1 MPYAS
6 HIVDETQSPAVA
18 LTAQEIIAA
27 ATQTGAAIVSAIDTE
42 LGSSVWQT
50 DTNTQLTSA
59 QVVAAVDSELGQ
71 TDWKQPLT
79 TEQVQ
84 DIVGAL
90 LQAGS
95 HTNLTVTYD
104 DAAGTISLAASGAG
118 GGLDQEQA
126 EDIVAALVD
135 VTGGGINVAYDDAAG
150 TLTFSLTGESYTTAE
165 QTKLAGIATGAT
177 ANSTDAQLRD
187 RTTHT
192 GEQAISTITGL
203 QAALDSKLTG
213 APVVDLATADL
224 SLYTQTIVE
233 SAETGELYWI
243 RADEEPSQA
252 SGCCDSEYGGS
263 GSGPI
268 LSVRTSSIGKN
279 YPAGIQSGD
288 YIVVFDNS
296 PGSGNALSSLSG
308 FTLADSIVNQNGST
322 ADLACFYKVANGS
335 ETGEI
340 DAALNAEAV
349 VFVIEGVT
357 SSTVTT
363 ASNNATS
370 TAGRDFPGLQLEN
383 LTGKS
388 ALIIRCVTAPETIG
402 LVNTTGWTIRTS
414 GADSGEQAKS
424 ISRDA
429 LVAADGSNWSDSP
442 EVEYTGFGSSI
453 SLALYGETDGGSGSG
468 SGSVAWGAITGT
480 LANQTDLQTALD
492 AKATSAQGAKADTA
506 VQPAALSDY
515 LTTAA
520 AGDLATLDTV
530 DTAQIDDAAVTA
542 DKLADTAVTPGSYT
556 AADITVDAQGRITA
570 AANGSGGSSGPPCEG
585 TMASAVDPAIDIELA
600 AGTADSQSIDK
611 WSTNGG
617 DGDIRNV
624 LAGTYHFQTATELW
638 LGART
643 DTDRFLVVR
652 NNRTQIGYFSAYS
665 GIRTVC
671 VGHSATAGGDHSTAI
686 GQSSTAIAHG
696 TAIGYAAASGE
707 YTVSLGVSAAGTTT
721 ADYSVFIGADTTSG
735 GTDQTNEIVIGYGVA
750 GNGTNTV
757 TIGDAAISHN
767 YFNGVIVGD
776 GLRIKSPTVPAS
788 ASATGTAGDIAWD
801 ADYIYICTAT
811 DTWKRVA
818 ISTW

>member
-1 MPYAS
+1 MSYAS

-71 TDWKQPLT
+71 TDWKQQLT
-79 TEQVQ
+79 TEQLQ
-84 DIVGAL
+84 DAVAAM

-104 DAAGTISLAASGAG
+104 DAAGTISLAASGGSG

-165 QTKLAGIATGAT
+165 KNKLAAIAAGAT
-177 ANSTDAQLRD
+177 ANATDADLRD
-187 RTTHT
+187 RSTHT
-192 GEQAISTITGL
+192 GEQAISTVTGL

-224 SLYTQTIVE
+224 SLYTQTMVE

-322 ADLACFYKVANGS
+322 ADLACFYKVASGS
-335 ETGEI
+335 ESGEI

-363 ASNNATS
+363 AVNNATS
-370 TAGRDFPGLQLEN
+370 TAGRSFPGLNLEN

-388 ALIIRCVTAPETIG
+388 ALILRCVTAPETIT
-402 LVNTTGWTIRTS
+402 LANTTGWTIRTE
-414 GADSGEQAKS
+414 GADSGAQAKS

-480 LANQTDLQTALD
+480 LANQTDLQSALD
-492 AKATSAQGAKADTA
+492 AKADSATTLAGYGITDAATSAQGALADTA

-520 AGDLATLDTV
+520 AGGLATLDTV
-530 DTAQIDDAAVTA
+530 DTAQIEDDAVTA

-570 AANGSGGSSGPPCEG
+570 AANGSGGSSGPPFEG

-600 AGTADSQSIDK
+600 AGTASSQVVAKIS
-611 WSTNGG
+611 SNGG
-617 DGDIRNV
+617 DGDV
-624 LAGTYHFQTATELW
+624 LRLTQGGTLDFDAAFQLTADTGGSRARMKKHTYGWLFDVGYNHAGALSAKGWKVVNTQQFLW
-638 LGART
+638 VSHLNTSDSPDTGLARESAG
-643 DTDRFLVVR
+643 VVR
-652 NNRTQIGYFSAYS
+652 ISDGSTGTGDLIVNN
-665 GIRTVC
+665 
-671 VGHSATAGGDHSTAI
+671 
-686 GQSSTAIAHG
+686 
-696 TAIGYAAASGE
+696 
-707 YTVSLGVSAAGTTT
+707 
-721 ADYSVFIGADTTSG
+721 
-735 GTDQTNEIVIGYGVA
+735 
-750 GNGTNTV
+750 
-757 TIGDAAISHN
+757 
-767 YFNGVIVGD
+767 
-776 GLRIKSPTVPAS
+776 LRLESPTVPSS
-788 ASATGTAGDIAWD
+788 ASDTGTAGDIAWD
-801 ADYIYICTAT
+801 SAYIYICTAT